1 MPEMEMVGLSRDGI
15 AWWLLLCD
23 PQNLYDQVQ
32 QIWTVIWSQVTL
44 LFFLRFFFLTT
55 IFKVFIEFVTIVLP
69 FYVLGVLA
77 SRHVES

>member
-1 MPEMEMVGLSRDGI
+1 MTLRIFMIRFSKFGQSSGHKSR
-15 AWWLLLCD
+15 CF
-23 PQNLYDQVQ
+23 
-32 QIWTVIWSQVTL
+32 
-44 LFFLRFFFLTT
+44 FFLRFFFLTT